1 MSSGIEIPPKIL
13 VLTDEHEIKL
23 ALKASGLLC
32 AVQEYMRD
40 LRTIYKHG
48 EDEDLSESAWWA
60 REKLA
65 NYLQNFNINID
76 ELG

>member
-1 MSSGIEIPPKIL
+1 MSIEVPTKIL
-13 VLTDEHEIKL
+13 VMTDEHEIKL
-23 ALKASGLLC
+23 ALKASDLVC

-60 REKLA
+60 REKLV
-65 NYLQNFNINID
+65 NHLQDFNIDIE